1 MYAIKRRAIIEGV
14 YPKKF
19 PVPALAR
26 EFFHSV
32 EKDGRQS
39 EGRLLANL
47 YMKTNPFAALKQ
59 MGLGMK
65 LFFQGRIGIGK
76 ESIRR
81 KEELHKLL
89 AALENGKTTQ
99 KAKAPGFTTMEAL

>member
-1 MYAIKRRAIIEGV
+1 M
-14 YPKKF
+14 
-19 PVPALAR
+19 AR
-26 EFFHSV
+26 EFFRAV
-32 EKDGRQS
+32 EKEGRQS

-76 ESIRR
+76 DSIHG
-81 KEELHKLL
+81 KDQLHKLL
-89 AALENGKTTQ
+89 GALEKEHITKRLNEPSNSR
-99 KAKAPGFTTMEAL
+99 AEVL